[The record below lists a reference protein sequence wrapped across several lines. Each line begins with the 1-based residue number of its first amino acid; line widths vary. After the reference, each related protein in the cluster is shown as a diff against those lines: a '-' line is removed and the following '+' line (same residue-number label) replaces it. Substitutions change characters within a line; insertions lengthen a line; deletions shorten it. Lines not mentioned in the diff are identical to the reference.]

1 MSIDDRISERS
12 VPGICQSENVARA
25 ITTSTEARHARNGNV
40 PASVFT
46 YYGHSKISVERIDRM
61 EKGEAARHGDD
72 IAAKR
77 GANRTFYG
85 WAVMAV
91 SDVREE
97 GCDVEAAPEPDNDW
111 HAHIVMPRS
120 ATSDDNLHDEHAG
133 KLARRAAWQDKPST
147 YANTDNL

>member
-1 MSIDDRISERS
+1 MSSDGRISARS

-46 YYGHSKISVERIDRM
+46 YYGQSKISVDRIDRM
-61 EKGEAARHGDD
+61 EKDEAVRHGDD

-85 WAVMAV
+85 WAVMTAV
-91 SDVREE
+91 AVREE
-97 GCDVEAAPEPDNDW
+97 GCDVEASPEPDNDW
-111 HAHIVMPRS
+111 HAHIVMPLP
-120 ATSDDNLHDEHAG
+120 AAVDDDLHDEHAG
-133 KLARRAAWQDKPST
+133 KLARRAVWQDKPST
-147 YANTDNL
+147 DPNAE